1 MKQTPLCYGHFY
13 HIYNRGINSCKLFR
27 ETTNY
32 EHFLGLYDHHISP
45 VADTFAWVLMGNHF
59 HLLVKIKPE
68 EEIGFIPLK
77 NKTPEGRKDASG
89 LEKTFGRL
97 PDPEAFRTERE
108 TPEGRKDASGLENLS
123 ASLRPESIYKPK
135 KYKPE
140 NQFSHLFNAYTK
152 AFNKKYN
159 RTGSLF
165 EHPFSRIKI
174 TSNAH
179 LKYLVYYI
187 HHNPIHHGFC
197 EHYLDYPWS
206 SYLTILSPKKTRLK
220 RNEVLGWYNQ
230 ADHFKQYHNKESIE
244 KFSELHID
252 NPY

>member
-1 MKQTPLCYGHFY
+1 MKQTPLEYGHFF

-32 EHFLGLYDHHISP
+32 EHFLGLYDKYISP

-59 HLLVKIKPE
+59 HLLVKIKKE
-68 EEIGFIPLK
+68 EDIGYIPAK
-77 NKTPEGRKDASG
+77 SKTPEGRKDASG
-89 LEKTFGRL
+89 
-97 PDPEAFRTERE
+97 
-108 TPEGRKDASGLENLS
+108 SQNLS
-123 ASLRPESIYKPK
+123 ESLRPESVSVPK

-140 NQFSHLFNAYTK
+140 NQFSHLFNAYAK
-152 AFNKKYN
+152 AFNTRYK

-165 EHPFSRIKI
+165 EHPFERVKI
-174 TSNAH
+174 VSDNH

-220 RNEVLGWYNQ
+220 RKEVLEWYNQ
-230 ADHFKQYHNKESIE
+230 ADHFKQYHNEKSIE

-252 NPY
+252 SPT